1 MTEQPDLRES
11 AMRDYPELRGPGQ
24 SSGPSVDRFGRDVID
39 PTKNVLDLVAAAIAR
54 QDDLRQ
60 AESSHMREL
69 TAVRAE
75 YDRLIRESDLEKAA
89 LRSRYEEQLRTQESA
104 RIDAIRAVDVGAVS
118 RAAEVSAAQA
128 QTLATQQ
135 QASADALRN
144 QVEQARIATADAL
157 AQALAPITKSIED
170 LRAAQYQQQ
179 GEKSSKVET
188 SSIDRDLL
196 AVEQAKVQASQARMQ
211 MYALVIAAIVL
222 ALGIYAAFHH

>member
-1 MTEQPDLRES
+1 MSEQDPRGQ
-11 AMRDYPELRGPGQ
+11 AQRDQPEIRSTGQ
-24 SSGPSVDRFGRDVID
+24 STGPSVDRFGRDVID

-54 QDDLRQ
+54 QDDLRR
-60 AESSHMREL
+60 AESAHMREL
-69 TAVRAE
+69 AQVRSE
-75 YDRLIRESDLEKAA
+75 YNARIRESDLETAA
-89 LRSRYEEQLRTQESA
+89 LRARYEEQLRTQESA

-188 SSIDRDLL
+188 SSSDRDQL
-196 AVEQAKVQASQARMQ
+196 AVEQAKIQAQQARMQ
-211 MYALVIAAIVL
+211 MYALIIAAVVL
-222 ALGIYAAFHH
+222 ALGLYGALHK